1 MAEPPAPPSPTAT
14 LRQPGILA
22 GILVAGLVALA
33 AHALHQL
40 LPSSVSAVVGEALLA
55 IALGL
60 LVTNLTPPPIDWSP
74 GLRLTVKTALPI
86 AIVLLGARMALDQ
99 IVGMGAHA
107 LILIGTL
114 MTLALTMAHAM
125 GRWLQIPVR
134 IATLIA
140 VGAAICGN
148 TAIAAIAPVI
158 RAKDDEMAFAIAI
171 NTLLGTIAML
181 SFPLVGHALGF
192 SDAWFGT
199 WAGVAVNDT
208 SQVVATGFAY
218 SPTAGEVATVVK
230 LTRNGC
236 MAFVIV
242 GLGLAYSRFD
252 PERTDGAPV
261 SLRQRIAKSFP
272 NFLIGFLLLAT
283 ANSLGWIDAASA
295 AIDFDLAG
303 AAKKLFKGMVLLAL
317 AAVGLST
324 NFRQLARTG
333 LAPVWVGV
341 LTMLSTTIGS
351 LVLLSLMGPVS
362 L

>member
-1 MAEPPAPPSPTAT
+1 MAEAPAPPTPRSEPP
-14 LRQPGILA
+14 RQGILA

-33 AHALHQL
+33 AHALHRL
-40 LPSSVSAVVGEALLA
+40 LPPFVSAVIGEALIA

-60 LVTNLTPPPIDWSP
+60 LVTNLTPPPIDWTP
-74 GLRLTVKTALPI
+74 GLRLTVKTTLPV
-86 AIVLLGARMALDQ
+86 AIVLLGARMSLDQ
-99 IVGMGAHA
+99 IVGMGGHA

-114 MTLALTMAHAM
+114 MTLALTMAHVV
-125 GRWLQIPVR
+125 GRWLKIPVR

-171 NTLLGTIAML
+171 NTLLGTAAML
-181 SFPLVGHALGF
+181 SFPLIGHALGF

-218 SPTAGEVATVVK
+218 SPEAGEVATVVK
-230 LTRNGC
+230 LTRNAC

-252 PERTDGAPV
+252 PDRTDGTPV
-261 SLRQRIAKSFP
+261 PLRQRIAKSFP

-283 ANSLGWIDAASA
+283 ANTLGWIDAASE
-295 AIDFDLAG
+295 AIQFDFAS
-303 AAKKLFKGMVLLAL
+303 AAKLFFKVMVLLAL
-317 AAVGLST
+317 GAVGLST
-324 NFRQLARTG
+324 NFRELARTG
-333 LAPVWVGV
+333 FAPVWVGV